1 MNTKKSL
8 LQSADFWISILIL
21 AFCGVTIWQITL
33 IDIPESRLLPIMV
46 LVIMLVSGVALL
58 FESIRHKES
67 GAPVKNLLFTKKEI
81 LAVVILC
88 AFYMLINVLGFYS
101 ALFLM
106 STGISL
112 LIWNCKSKKDL
123 VKLLIYN
130 VVLTIV
136 LYVSFSILF
145 GMVMPSGIFL

>member
-1 MNTKKSL
+1 MNTKKSV
-8 LQSADFWISILIL
+8 LQSADFWIAILIL
-21 AFCGVTIWQITL
+21 AFCGVTFWQITL

-46 LVIMLVSGVALL
+46 LVIMLASGAALL
-58 FESIRHKES
+58 FDSIRKKD
-67 GAPVKNLLFTKKEI
+67 GAAPVKKLLFTRKEI

-88 AFYMLINVLGFYS
+88 AFYVLISVLGFYT

-112 LIWNCKSKKDL
+112 LIWNCKSKKDI

>member
-21 AFCGVTIWQITL
+21 AFCGVTTWQITL
-33 IDIPESRLLPIMV
+33 IDVPESRLLPIMV

-67 GAPVKNLLFTKKEI
+67 GAPVKNLFFTKKEI

-123 VKLLIYN
+123 IKLLIYN